1 MNLKKYLKQILKTLL
16 FVVLL
21 FTFFFFYLQSQVEEF
36 LKGSTT
42 FTSRYEEIEK
52 FQVPDLLL
60 CMKPGTKRS
69 VMTKFNYNLD
79 EVFIFYD
86 ERESYLKHNLTIW
99 EAFQELTYKYKDDF
113 EIRSGVDGWHPGDE
127 KLTIKSVESIATL
140 YHGMCFLLII
150 DEEIKVSSNYAF
162 TLTFSDT
169 LDNEDIPNKI
179 NLYLVSKE
187 TWYGLI
193 TAEWPRKENLFIE
206 KIEVDNDPVI
216 LTEVGIA
223 EKEVEFLQSDDHQ
236 DYEECILKLFGKTS
250 CFPIIFNFP
259 KVIQKLPPCKYWND
273 TWGVKDKIFKKKKT
287 EFIKCLVPKHAKI
300 YETSVYQ
307 NKINGQAHQTNNR
320 SLGFFFYGAS
330 NMKKIKEEVYVISST
345 VFIGSIGGSLG
356 LFFGF
361 SFLACCSDLIDKLV
375 LRLCVP
381 TDT

>member
-223 EKEVEFLQSDDHQ
+223 EKEVEFLQSDDHHFMKTAFWNF
-236 DYEECILKLFGKTS
+236 LVKHLVFLLFS
-250 CFPIIFNFP
+250 IF
-259 KVIQKLPPCKYWND
+259 QK
-273 TWGVKDKIFKKKKT
+273 
-287 EFIKCLVPKHAKI
+287 
-300 YETSVYQ
+300 
-307 NKINGQAHQTNNR
+307 
-320 SLGFFFYGAS
+320 
-330 NMKKIKEEVYVISST
+330 
-345 VFIGSIGGSLG
+345 
-356 LFFGF
+356 
-361 SFLACCSDLIDKLV
+361 
-375 LRLCVP
+375 
-381 TDT
+381 